1 MAGSDKVGPVVPC
14 LFSAAVCRRGDDG
27 LPAFQSFQKN
37 LARELDVSVSAA
49 FFPRRRFGVIC
60 KMRVLK
66 S

>member
-1 MAGSDKVGPVVPC
+1 MMAFRVS
-14 LFSAAVCRRGDDG
+14 
-27 LPAFQSFQKN
+27 QSFQEM
-37 LARELDVSVSAA
+37 LARELGVNVPAA